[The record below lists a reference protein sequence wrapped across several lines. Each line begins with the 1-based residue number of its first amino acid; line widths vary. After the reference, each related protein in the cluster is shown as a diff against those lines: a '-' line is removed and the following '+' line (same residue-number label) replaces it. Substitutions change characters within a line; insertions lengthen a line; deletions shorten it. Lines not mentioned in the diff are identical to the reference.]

1 MCVVSEFGTGKSVMR
16 FINPF
21 RNATL
26 LAGAAALVSSML
38 PLAANAAISIDQF
51 TVIAGGWQLE
61 RQCGHL
67 TSEQHDALGEITAHA
82 EVDAARRHGAAK
94 VREVLDGAEQFGQ
107 EMGANCG
114 DETHDAVNSAYG
126 MAQQYVVA
134 RNAETTRQTERKRKK
149 KKRSRTVTA
158 TPEVNAPRR
167 SALARFGSQTEAY
180 YLQRRCRHL
189 PYKQDLA
196 FWKLIR
202 KHHYA
207 LIGRYGAGA
216 VGRVSRRAKH
226 NAYSASVYCGA
237 KTRSMV
243 YAGLHTIRGDRSV
256 RY

>member
-1 MCVVSEFGTGKSVMR
+1 MR
-16 FINPF
+16 FFNSF

-26 LAGAAALVSSML
+26 LTGAAVVVSSML
-38 PLAANAAISIDQF
+38 PLSAQAAISLDNF

-61 RQCGHL
+61 RRCEHL
-67 TSEQHDALGEITAHA
+67 DPDQHDNLGEVVAHA
-82 EVDAARRHGAAK
+82 EVDAVRNHGAAK
-94 VREVLDGAEQFGQ
+94 VKEVLQGAKQFGR

-126 MAQQYVVA
+126 VALQYVTA
-134 RNAETTRQTERKRKK
+134 RTAETKRKTERKRKK
-149 KKRSRTVTA
+149 QYRTTTP
-158 TPEVNAPRR
+158 TPEVTARHR

-180 YLQRRCRHL
+180 YLQRRCKHL

-207 LIGRYGAGA
+207 LIRRYGAGA

-226 NAYSASVYCGA
+226 QAYSASVYCGA

-243 YAGLHTIRGDRSV
+243 YAGLHTIRNDRSV